1 MPPEGRVGGKPK
13 NTFTSLVG
21 ASVISVLIPVGNS
34 ASYGFVLPATI
45 LVSWIG
51 SMYLIY
57 VILKVGR
64 KVNKKLL

>member
-1 MPPEGRVGGKPK
+1 MSDDD
-13 NTFTSLVG
+13 TFFFLQNLPT
-21 ASVISVLIPVGNS
+21 VISVLIPVGNS